1 MRPHKP
7 DGFFGLES
15 SGADAQ
21 TVRPY
26 YWMFYVLLIPLLAAC
41 SGTDDNTGEEDFSP
55 TAQGVFILNEG
66 NFNSGNSTLSY
77 YDPERKTVE
86 NGIFRRANDRK
97 LGDTGQSM
105 TLHRGT
111 LFIAMENSGIV
122 WGMDAGTFRVT
133 KQLTAG
139 QTEHMI
145 NPRFVHIVSDEKA
158 YISDLFAPYITV
170 VDPRTLSYRG
180 SIHTGQPS
188 ANGYSSTEN
197 MVQHGGRVFT
207 NCWSYSNKILA
218 IDTRTDEVADS
229 IVLGSWQPKSMAVDA
244 RGKLWVL
251 TDGGYQ
257 TGGESF
263 GDNVPHLY
271 RIDAATL
278 EIEQDQA
285 LDADDANVQIAT
297 SPDKK
302 QLYIVNNDIY
312 RMDITADHLPVRPF
326 IAAPTDA
333 DGKRHKLYAIGVHPR
348 NGEIYVADAVD
359 YSQSGTVYRYSP
371 QGELIDR
378 FRVGITPNGFA
389 FK

>member
-1 MRPHKP
+1 M
-7 DGFFGLES
+7 
-15 SGADAQ
+15 
-21 TVRPY
+21 
-26 YWMFYVLLIPLLAAC
+26 
-41 SGTDDNTGEEDFSP
+41 
-55 TAQGVFILNEG
+55 ILNG
-66 NFNSGNSTLSY
+66 
-77 YDPERKTVE
+77 
-86 NGIFRRANDRK
+86 RRWRTA
-97 LGDTGQSM
+97 S
-105 TLHRGT
+105 
-111 LFIAMENSGIV
+111 S
-122 WGMDAGTFRVT
+122 VT
-133 KQLTAG
+133 RQLTAG

-170 VDPRTLSYRG
+170 VNPRTMAYLG

-197 MVQHGGRVFT
+197 MVQYEGRVFT

-218 IDTRTDEVADS
+218 IDTRTDEVTDS
-229 IVLGSWQPKSMAVDA
+229 IVLGSWQPKSMVVDA

-285 LDADDANVQIAT
+285 LDVDDANVQIAT
-297 SPDKK
+297 SPDKT

-333 DGKRHKLYAIGVHPR
+333 NGKRHKLYAIGVNPHS
-348 NGEIYVADAVD
+348 GEIYVADAVD
-359 YSQSGTVYRYSP
+359 YSQSGTVYRYTP